1 MQNLGL
7 DMLSLKVL
15 MGHSP
20 IAINGALRT
29 PGI

>member
-15 MGHSP
+15 MVHSS
-20 IAINGALRT
+20 IAINGALRS